1 MYEYKLV
8 KTNVIFNK
16 KFFFFKFLKTAISM
30 YDDIL
35 SEQFFYYLYKVVH
48 RGNNTHPLPTKRRN
62 IHKSQTCIIQID
74 LN

>member
-16 KFFFFKFLKTAISM
+16 NIFFFKFLKTAISM

-35 SEQFFYYLYKVVH
+35 SEQFFLFVQSS
-48 RGNNTHPLPTKRRN
+48 T
-62 IHKSQTCIIQID
+62 
-74 LN
+74 